1 VSEISRASVAPGAA
15 APSSAAE
22 RRARLR
28 ALGVLALLALTFAAF
43 WPTTVSL
50 MGRWEDTTERTY
62 THGYLVL
69 VLASWMVWRDRDSLS
84 SAYARPFLP
93 GLGFLVLGAVGWLI
107 AWRAG
112 LEIVHQMALPALA
125 AMALLVGYGRQVLRR
140 LAFVLAWLCLAIP
153 IWDALLPLLN
163 WISVMAVRILLRIA
177 DVPAYFVHNTFEI
190 PQGTFAIADG
200 CSGLHFFVVSLTV
213 SLLYGEI
220 NRDTPRMRARLVA
233 FALLLA
239 MATNWLRVFIIVVVG
254 YVSDMQHRL
263 ITGEHY
269 TFGWYLFA
277 GMMLVYFLIVRRW
290 PAGERAA
297 PAPVADDGPP
307 VPRRGYIAA
316 LAGLALAPLALCID
330 VNRADDAELESVTSA
345 PAAGLESS
353 EPTDWRP
360 LFPGADREI
369 HGVYAGSPSVE
380 VHIAGFAEQRQGK
393 ELTGHDTSLL
403 GDLERARGAGPAP
416 APWRELAALD
426 AQGGRW
432 LLWYSY
438 RMDSRWYPDPLR
450 LQVEYGLLS
459 LTGAPAAAVVALR
472 ARCDTTDCESA
483 RNALADIA
491 GNKDP

>member
-1 VSEISRASVAPGAA
+1 LSEISKASVAPAAA
-15 APSSAAE
+15 APGSAAE

-28 ALGVLALLALTFAAF
+28 VFGMLALLALTFVAL
-43 WPTTVSL
+43 WPTTSSL
-50 MGRWEDTTERTY
+50 MERWEDTTGRTY

-69 VLASWMVWRDRDSLS
+69 ALALWMVWRDRDLLS

-93 GLGFLVLGAVGWLI
+93 GVGFLVLGAAGWLI

-112 LEIVHQMALPALA
+112 LEIVHQVALPALA
-125 AMALLVGYGRQVLRR
+125 ATALLVAFGRQMLRR
-140 LAFVLAWLCLAIP
+140 LAFVLAWLYLAIP
-153 IWDALLPLLN
+153 IWDVVLPLLN
-163 WISVMAVRILLRIA
+163 WISVMAVRTLLRIA
-177 DVPAYFVHNTFEI
+177 DVPAYFVNNTFEI

-220 NRDTPRMRARLVA
+220 NRDTPRTRAMLVA

-277 GMMLVYFLIVRRW
+277 GMMLMYFLIVRRW
-290 PAGERAA
+290 PAGARAA
-297 PAPVADDGPP
+297 PAPAADDGAP
-307 VPRRGYIAA
+307 VPQRGYIAA
-316 LAGLALAPLALCID
+316 LAGLALAPLALYVD
-330 VNRADDAELESVTSA
+330 ANRADDAALERVMSA
-345 PAAGLESS
+345 PAAGLESA
-353 EPTDWRP
+353 EPTGWRP

-369 HGVYAGSPSVE
+369 HGIYAGSPSVE
-380 VHIAGFAEQRQGK
+380 IHIAGFADQRQGK

-403 GDLERARGAGPAP
+403 GDLKRARGAGAAP
-416 APWRELAALD
+416 APWNELSALD
-426 AQGGRW
+426 ARGGRW

-438 RMDSRWYPDPLR
+438 RMDGHGYPNPLR
-450 LQVEYGLLS
+450 LQVEYGLRS

-483 RNALADIA
+483 RDALTDIA
-491 GNKDP
+491 GR